1 MKVNYLS
8 YDDRLRLK
16 SMTQCKNS
24 ENMCHKNSIVSDE
37 KSSINKF
44 NNGSN
49 MRNESNVAAIN
60 FSGGKETFI
69 EKIFNSKWFNAQN
82 RFFDAQSA
90 LAQNGVALVV
100 AGCLRPAT
108 NIAMANDEDREDCM
122 HAATHAISS
131 AGVGFGT
138 TCLVMKPITDA
149 LKKFKK
155 APGDYLDPSMAKYY
169 KIEELGARKVQASTI
184 FKNTCKFV
192 EMLPEISIG
201 VPKAILTIALIPP
214 ILKYCFGIEKKPK
227 HGEVVKADIKSTPQ
241 EAETKP
247 EVTSGKEVA

>member
-16 SMTQCKNS
+16 SMTQCTNS
-24 ENMCHKNSIVSDE
+24 ENMCRKNSIVSDE
-37 KSSINKF
+37 KSSINNL

-49 MRNESNVAAIN
+49 MREKSNVAAIN
-60 FSGGKETFI
+60 FEGKEGLV

-100 AGCLRPAT
+100 AGGFRPAT
-108 NIAMANDEDREDCM
+108 NILMANDEDRDDCV
-122 HAATHAISS
+122 HAATHAMSS

-155 APGDYLDPSMAKYY
+155 APGEYLDPSMAAFY
-169 KIEELGARKVQASTI
+169 KIEELGARKVQASQI

-227 HGEVVKADIKSTPQ
+227 DKEAVADIKSTPQ
-241 EAETKP
+241 EINVKEP
-247 EVTSGKEVA
+247 EVASGKEVA

>member
-24 ENMCHKNSIVSDE
+24 ENMCRKNSIVSEE
-37 KSSINKF
+37 KSSVNKF
-44 NNGSN
+44 NNGSD
-49 MRNESNVAAIN
+49 MRKDNNVAAIN
-60 FSGGKETFI
+60 FAGKQGLV

-100 AGCLRPAT
+100 AGGLRPIT

-138 TCLVMKPITDA
+138 TCLVMKPITDG
-149 LKKFKK
+149 LKKFKND
-155 APGDYLDPSMAKYY
+155 PGKYMDAGMAKIYG
-169 KIEELGARKVQASTI
+169 IEELGARKVQASKI

-201 VPKAILTIALIPP
+201 VPKAMLTIALIPP
-214 ILKYCFGIEKKPK
+214 ILKYCFGIEKKSKTP
-227 HGEVVKADIKSTPQ
+227 ETAKANIELTPQ
-241 EAETKP
+241 DATIKP
-247 EVTSGKEVA
+247 EETSGKEVA

>member
-16 SMTQCKNS
+16 SMTQSKHS
-24 ENMCHKNSIVSDE
+24 ENMCRKNSIVSDE
-37 KSSINKF
+37 QSSINNL

-49 MRNESNVAAIN
+49 MREKSNVAAIN
-60 FSGGKETFI
+60 FVGKEGLV
-69 EKIFNSKWFNAQN
+69 EKIFNAKWFN

-100 AGCLRPAT
+100 AGGLRPAT
-108 NIAMANDEDREDCM
+108 NIAMANDEDREACM

-149 LKKFKK
+149 LE
-155 APGDYLDPSMAKYY
+155 DS
-169 KIEELGARKVQASTI
+169 
-184 FKNTCKFV
+184 
-192 EMLPEISIG
+192 
-201 VPKAILTIALIPP
+201 
-214 ILKYCFGIEKKPK
+214 
-227 HGEVVKADIKSTPQ
+227 
-241 EAETKP
+241 EAQ
-247 EVTSGKEVA
+247 

>member
-16 SMTQCKNS
+16 SMTQSKNS
-24 ENMCHKNSIVSDE
+24 ENMCRKNSIVSDE
-37 KSSINKF
+37 KSSINNL

-49 MRNESNVAAIN
+49 MREKSNVAAIN
-60 FSGGKETFI
+60 FAGKETLV

-100 AGCLRPAT
+100 AGGLRPAT
-108 NIAMANDEDREDCM
+108 NIVMANDEDREDCM

-149 LKKFKK
+149 LKKFKD
-155 APGDYLDPSMAKYY
+155 APQKYLDPSMAKVYE
-169 KIEELGARKVQASTI
+169 IEELGARKVQASTF

-227 HGEVVKADIKSTPQ
+227 HQEAVADIKSTPQ
-241 EAETKP
+241 EIDAKP
-247 EVTSGKEVA
+247 ELASGKEVE